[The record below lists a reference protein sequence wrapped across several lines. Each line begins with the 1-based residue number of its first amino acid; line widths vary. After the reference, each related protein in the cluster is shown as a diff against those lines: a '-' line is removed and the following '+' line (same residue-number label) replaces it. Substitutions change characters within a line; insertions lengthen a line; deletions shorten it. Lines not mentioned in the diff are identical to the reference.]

1 MNDVQAN
8 VRRTVLRAMLGA
20 AGMFAFAFALVPL
33 YGLFC
38 DITGLGGRT
47 GGQYEYEP
55 ATAIVDTTRSVRV
68 SFLANTNDGMA
79 WSFEPEVAVV
89 RVNPGELREVAFV
102 VHNPTERTIVGQAVP
117 SVTPGRAAD
126 YFHKTEC
133 FCFTQQVL
141 GPGESKS
148 MPLRFI
154 VGAELPKSMGDI
166 ALSYT
171 LYDVT
176 DAYADLVAEAAA
188 NEPS

>member
-1 MNDVQAN
+1 MKDVEAKIN
-8 VRRTVLRAMLGA
+8 RTVRRSLLGV
-20 AGMFAFAFALVPL
+20 AGMFGFAFALVPL

-47 GGQYEYEP
+47 GGQSNYDVARASIDP
-55 ATAIVDTTRSVRV
+55 SRLVRV
-68 SFLANTNDGMA
+68 SFVANTNDGMA
-79 WSFEPEVAVV
+79 WSFEPEVRVV
-89 RVNPGELREVAFV
+89 RVNPGELEEVSFV
-102 VHNPTERTIVGQAVP
+102 VHNPTARTIVGQAVP
-117 SVTPGRAAD
+117 SVTPGRAAN

-133 FCFTQQVL
+133 FCFSQQVL
-141 GPGESKS
+141 RPGERKA

-154 VGAELPKSMGDI
+154 VGTELPKSLTDI

-176 DAYADLVAEAAA
+176 EAHADLVAEADL